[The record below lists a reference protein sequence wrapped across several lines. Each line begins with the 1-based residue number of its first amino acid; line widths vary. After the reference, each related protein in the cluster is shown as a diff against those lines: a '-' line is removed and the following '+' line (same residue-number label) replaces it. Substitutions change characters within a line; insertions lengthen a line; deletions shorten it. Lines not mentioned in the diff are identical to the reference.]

1 MVSAPFPNPPR
12 IAPETSFADCLR
24 QVRRRLVLKQ
34 TSLSLPMG
42 CSDAAISL
50 WEAGQ
55 RLPRRHNL
63 ERLLEAI
70 DACGATAE
78 EHLSLR
84 QAWARDRSA
93 ATFRP
98 RAVVTRTWP
107 LLSMEA
113 HGA

>member
-1 MVSAPFPNPPR
+1 MVSAPFSNPPH

-55 RLPRRHNL
+55 RLPRRRNL
-63 ERLLEAI
+63 HRLLEAM
-70 DACGATAE
+70 DACGATAAE
-78 EHLSLR
+78 QLSLQ

-93 ATFRP
+93 AEFRLRSLP
-98 RAVVTRTWP
+98 AEVWP
-107 LLSMEA
+107 PSSVGTP
-113 HGA
+113 GA